1 MLPDELT
8 QTDATQLS
16 PVAMASIHRCD
27 RRSHSL
33 TVLSADPEAIM
44 SSLSAY
50 TAMICPEWPFSCPTV
65 WPVLQSEIMIFPS
78 PWKRKSGQGGYNDWF
93 STRQEYGL
101 DCVQD
106 FEVTCIVKCSHF
118 LLSPTI
124 AWFAPPTSLHVISFV
139 KCNRLENTPTWQY
152 NLGSWF
158 QFSLFNLAVVTQ

>member
-1 MLPDELT
+1 MSVKWYTCTYRKKALQYLPEANMLPDEFT

-78 PWKRKSGQGGYNDWF
+78 PWKRKLCQGGYNEWF
-93 STRQEYGL
+93 SASQGKNEVENSFLAHNWEYGL
-101 DCVQD
+101 ECVWD
-106 FEVTCIVKCSHF
+106 FEDTCIVKCSLVHHC
-118 LLSPTI
+118 PT
-124 AWFAPPTSLHVISFV
+124 H
-139 KCNRLENTPTWQY
+139 
-152 NLGSWF
+152 
-158 QFSLFNLAVVTQ
+158 